1 MSSSNFHALRQTG
14 SAASPPSRP
23 ALSIYPPSSPMNE
36 SAVVPVGQG
45 RDADG
50 AVPYRTAGGVLRSLP
65 RDFRQLE
72 PTPELLAELAEAS
85 ERLEAAQPEE
95 IIAWANIDDVTV
107 TTAYDVDKGDFW
119 LGNAPAE
126 RVTNIRL
133 KGGQLAVLYPTDAH
147 APRRA
152 AGASAPVRKLVVKV
166 AI

>member
-1 MSSSNFHALRQTG
+1 MIVANLEHLKDQVVLTPNMETAINWLIESGQAEH
-14 SAASPPSRP
+14 P
-23 ALSIYPPSSPMNE
+23 AGR
-36 SAVVPVGQG
+36 AVI
-45 RDADG
+45 DG
-50 AVPYRTAGGVLRSLP
+50 DNVYAEVQAYDTIAEG
-65 RDFRQLE
+65 E
-72 PTPELLAELAEAS
+72 PTFEGHVSYIDIQYVVEG
-85 ERLEAAQPEE
+85 EE